1 MRKLLVKIFLYVRKI
16 PLFFKSLW
24 KLYKHGGITSVN
36 ISYLNLGEVLYGK
49 NILITGGST
58 GIGFHI
64 AQKCIS
70 EGAHVIITGRNENKL
85 IKAKDIINS
94 ERLKTIVWDIS
105 NIEQIEKQLDNTEKL
120 LNGRIDILVNNA
132 GIVNGRQFFDVTEK
146 IWDDIYSINSKGL
159 YFLTQSLCNRWMSE
173 KSKSKNKK
181 IINISSQ
188 GGFVGA
194 TYPYRMTKW
203 DIAGLTQGLGIKLAP
218 LGIIV
223 NGIAPGII
231 ATGMQPEYLN
241 QKNNVYCTQNPLE
254 RFALPEEIAEL
265 ALFLMS
271 DASNFIVGQTIV
283 CDGGYSIK

>member
-1 MRKLLVKIFLYVRKI
+1 MRRFVRKTYSYVRKI
-16 PLFFKSLW
+16 PLFFNSLW
-24 KLYKHGGITSVN
+24 KLYKHGGFTSVN
-36 ISYLNLGEVLYGK
+36 ISYLNLGEILYGK

-70 EGAHVIITGRNENKL
+70 EGATVVITGRNENKL
-85 IKAKDIINS
+85 THAKEVINN

-105 NIEQIEKQLDNTEKL
+105 NIDQIEEQLNNAEKL
-120 LNGRIDILVNNA
+120 FNGKIDILVNNA
-132 GIVNGRQFFDVTEK
+132 GIVNGTQFLDVTEK
-146 IWDDIYSINSKGL
+146 IWDDIYSVNSKGL
-159 YFLTQSLCNRWMSE
+159 YFLTQALCKRWLSE
-173 KSKSKNKK
+173 KSNNRNKK
-181 IINISSQ
+181 IVNISSQ

-218 LGIIV
+218 HGIIV

-231 ATGMQPEYLN
+231 ATGMQPGYLN
-241 QKNNVYCTQNPLE
+241 QKDNVYCSLNPIG

>member
-1 MRKLLVKIFLYVRKI
+1 
-16 PLFFKSLW
+16 
-24 KLYKHGGITSVN
+24 
-36 ISYLNLGEVLYGK
+36 GK

-64 AQKCIS
+64 ARKCIS
-70 EGAHVIITGRNENKL
+70 EGANVIITGRNENKL
-85 IKAKDIINS
+85 IYAKEIINN

-105 NIEQIEKQLDNTEKL
+105 NIEQLEEKLNNAESL
-120 LNGRIDILVNNA
+120 LNGKIDILVNNA
-132 GIVNGRQFFDVTEK
+132 GILNGTQFFDVTER

-159 YFLTQSLCNRWMSE
+159 YFLTQALCKRWLRDKSNNR
-173 KSKSKNKK
+173 NKK

-231 ATGMQPEYLN
+231 ATGMQTGYLN
-241 QKNNVYCTQNPLE
+241 QKNNVFCTQNPVE

-271 DASNFIVGQTIV
+271 DASNFIIGQTIV